1 MERRREVR
9 FTTCQPVRLTVLGA
23 EPSGS
28 RDTRYTGFIL
38 DYSGRGIRV
47 QIPGKIVVGA
57 AVRVDIDDE
66 ILLGEACYCQAVEG
80 GAIVGL
86 ELEQSLGHLSDL
98 NRLMRALMGNLP
110 VPA

>member
-1 MERRREVR
+1 M
-9 FTTCQPVRLTVLGA
+9 LGS

-38 DYSGRGIRV
+38 DCSGRGVRV
-47 QIPGKIVVGA
+47 QIPGKIIVGA

-66 ILLGEACYCQAVEG
+66 ILLGEACYCQPIDG
-80 GAIVGL
+80 GSIVGL
-86 ELEQSLGHLSDL
+86 ELKQSLNHLSDL
-98 NRLMRALMGNLP
+98 NRLMRALMGDLP